1 MKTAVTI
8 IKTIIVA
15 TIITMIMQIMI
26 TKITTAI
33 TTILIIVGITITTTT
48 AIINNT
54 HTNKEGARR
63 RVPSL
68 LVCANN
74 KRANAYRKDVATYS

>member
-15 TIITMIMQIMI
+15 IITTMIMQIMI
-26 TKITTAI
+26 TNITTAI
-33 TTILIIVGITITTTT
+33 TTILIIVGITVTTTV
-48 AIINNT
+48 IINNT

-74 KRANAYRKDVATYS
+74 KRANAYRKDVAMYS